1 MTARQLPFWF
11 VIAQALLI
19 LASAHVAVKL
29 TGAEKK
35 LAPEAELY
43 WALDSALAQGQ
54 MAKAKQIVE
63 ANAEIARRLRANL
76 LFVQSELKL
85 DLEDAA
91 PISPRMDEIATL
103 LDLVADEP
111 LWSLANAVAK
121 LPNANSFQ
129 SKGDELSEA
138 LAKFVQGLRSENS
151 EEQISLFQTAL
162 QKCDAL
168 GLELGKL
175 LCLHRLATAERNK
188 GDLQP
193 AFAHATQA
201 RNLIPRWNYSA
212 FTPAVLNNLG
222 VIARRSGLLEVARK
236 NLLAALEAAE
246 QQGNERLQGMI
257 LTNLSAVAIQL
268 GNFRQATEFLQKAL
282 AFGKTVARLN
292 NLGAL
297 HTHLR
302 DYESALLAFREAL
315 ELARQRKDIS
325 RQVLIWNNIGGLYWL
340 QGNYEQAL
348 SCLKQASAL
357 ADQTGD
363 LFRVAPTHLTLGL
376 IYADMGEFEKAEHH
390 FNELLRFSRQIGDRL
405 NEIGA
410 LSRLGFLRIRQKR
423 WDEAIRVLRKAEQ
436 ISKEVNNLPNQALVL
451 FYLGAALECK
461 GELEAS
467 LRTHQE
473 ALKIWQDIS
482 DPWMQAWAWKNIG
495 DVNEKLGERVTGKE
509 RERYWLQAVDAY
521 WRSVRLME
529 QVREGVGKEQ
539 MQALFAQSA
548 SEPFY
553 RLVNLLAQMGRTEEA
568 FEVAERM
575 KAQALLELI
584 RFASLLEREPTTNQ
598 IGSEYQAFQRRITE
612 LEEQLAEALSIPKPN
627 WGHVSQLR
635 QQLAATRDEFE
646 RWRDLW
652 RLQQWKLLPVRKGQ
666 VAFGAWKEL
675 SLTPNAAVLEY
686 LVTEKRTWVFVL
698 QRKGIDWQIDCYD
711 LSVPQKQLEEDIAW
725 LQERLVQRRSV
736 GATLQRLYATLFAP
750 IEKSL
755 QGKRW
760 LIIVP
765 DGALFAL
772 PFQAL
777 QDSEGTYLA
786 ERFAIVYAP
795 SLTTLWALNSQ
806 SLVPCPLSR
815 VPSLGSAGASPSYRE
830 GASTS
835 CKGKESQWL
844 WTGLAVTSF
853 ENGLEPLPF
862 AREEVQSIASL
873 LDRQKLNARAF
884 VGGEATEE
892 RALNALRESR
902 WVHFATHAFLE
913 PTRPLYSRLVLK
925 TDQKHDGMLRAF
937 EVLDTGQV
945 AAEMVVLSACET
957 GLGKTL
963 KGEGLMG
970 LVWVFL
976 ATGTKTLVVSQW
988 QVNDLSAARLMSA
1001 YYRNMLK
1008 GLPPAEALRRS
1019 QVELLIQR
1027 PFHHP
1032 YFWAA
1037 FAVWGKGF

>member
-1 MTARQLPFWF
+1 MRIRQLLFGF
-11 VIAQALLI
+11 AITQALLV
-19 LASAHVAVKL
+19 LASMQVAVKL
-29 TGAEKK
+29 AGAEKK

-54 MAKAKQIVE
+54 TTKARQIIE
-63 ANAEIARRLRANL
+63 ANAELACRLRANL

-85 DLEDAA
+85 DLEDAM
-91 PISPRMDEIATL
+91 PVSPRMDEIATL
-103 LDLVADEP
+103 LDLVAGEP
-111 LWSLANAVAK
+111 LRSLASAVAK
-121 LPNANSFQ
+121 LPDASSFQ
-129 SKGDELSEA
+129 SNGDELSEA
-138 LAKFVQGLRSENS
+138 LAKFVQGLRSENAD
-151 EEQISLFQTAL
+151 EQISLFQTAL

-175 LCLHRLATAERNK
+175 LCLHRLSAAEREK
-188 GDLQP
+188 GDLP
-193 AFAHATQA
+193 SAFAHATQA

-212 FTPAVLNNLG
+212 FLPSALNNLG
-222 VIARRSGLLEVARK
+222 VIAYRLGLLETARQ
-236 NLLAALEAAE
+236 NFLAAFDAAE
-246 QQGNERLQGMI
+246 KHDSKRLKGAI
-257 LTNLSAVAIQL
+257 LTNLSAVAIQS
-268 GNFRQATEFLQKAL
+268 GNFRQAADFLQQAL
-282 AFGKTVARLN
+282 TFGKTVARLN

-297 HTHLR
+297 HTYLR

-348 SCLKQASAL
+348 SCLNQASAL
-357 ADQTGD
+357 AEQTGD
-363 LFRVAPTHLTLGL
+363 LFRVAPTHLTLGI
-376 IYADMGEFEKAEHH
+376 IYANMGEFEKAERY
-390 FNELLRFSRQIGDRL
+390 FSELLRISRQIGDKL
-405 NEIGA
+405 NEVGA
-410 LSRLGFLRIRQKR
+410 LVRLGIVQGRQKR
-423 WDEAIRVLRKAEQ
+423 WDEAVKLLKEAAE
-436 ISKEVNNLPNQALVL
+436 IAAKSNHLPSRALAMLNLGVALE
-451 FYLGAALECK
+451 GKGEIEAALR
-461 GELEAS
+461 AY
-467 LRTHQE
+467 QE
-473 ALKIWQDIS
+473 ALKIWQDLGVV
-482 DPWMQAWAWKNIG
+482 WMQAWAWKNIG
-495 DVNEKLGERVTGKE
+495 DANEKLGEKGIGKE
-509 RERYWLQAVDAY
+509 RERHWLQAIDAY
-521 WRSVRLME
+521 WHSVRLME

-553 RLVNLLAQMGRTEEA
+553 RLINLLAQMGRTEEA

-575 KAQALLELI
+575 RAQALLELI
-584 RFASLLEREPTTNQ
+584 RFASLLEREPSTNQ

-612 LEEQLAEALSIPKPN
+612 LEEQLAEALSSPKPN
-627 WGHVSQLR
+627 WERVSQLR
-635 QQLAATRDEFE
+635 RELASARDEFE

-652 RLQQWKLLPVRKGQ
+652 RLQRWKLLPVRKGQ
-666 VAFGAWKEL
+666 VAFGAWKKL
-675 SLTPNAAVLEY
+675 SLPSNAAVLEY
-686 LVTEKRTWVFVL
+686 VVTEKRTWVFVL
-698 QRKGIDWQIDCYD
+698 QREGNQWQIDCYD
-711 LSVPQKQLEEDIAW
+711 LPVPQKQLEEDIAW
-725 LQERLVQRRSV
+725 LQGRLVQRRPV

-755 QGKRW
+755 RGKRW

-772 PFQAL
+772 PFQTL
-777 QDSEGTYLA
+777 QDGEGTYLA

-806 SLVPCPLSR
+806 SSAPCPLSHA
-815 VPSLGSAGASPSYRE
+815 PSLGSAGISPSRE
-830 GASTS
+830 E
-835 CKGKESQWL
+835 KGSRWL
-844 WTGLAVTSF
+844 WTGLAVASF
-853 ENGLEPLPF
+853 ENGLEALPF
-862 AREEVQSIASL
+862 AREEVRAIASL
-873 LDRQKLNARAF
+873 LNRQRLNARAF
-884 VGGEATEE
+884 VESEATEE
-892 RALNALRESR
+892 RALNALKESR
-902 WVHFATHAFLE
+902 WVHFATHAILE

-925 TDQKHDGMLRAF
+925 NDQKHDGTLRAF
-937 EVLDTGQV
+937 EVLDAGQT

-988 QVNDLSAARLMSA
+988 QVNDLSAARLMAA
-1001 YYRNMLK
+1001 YYRRLLK

-1019 QVELLIQR
+1019 QVELLSQR

>member
-1 MTARQLPFWF
+1 M
-11 VIAQALLI
+11 
-19 LASAHVAVKL
+19 LASVHVAVKL
-29 TGAEKK
+29 AEAEKK
-35 LAPEAELY
+35 LVPEAELY
-43 WALDSALAQGQ
+43 WALDGALAQGQ
-54 MAKAKQIVE
+54 TAKAKQIVE
-63 ANAEIARRLRANL
+63 ANAELARRLHANL

-103 LDLVADEP
+103 LDLVSDES
-111 LWSLANAVAK
+111 LRLLANAVAK
-121 LPNANSFQ
+121 LPDANLLQ
-129 SKGDELSEA
+129 INGDELSEA
-138 LAKFVQGLRSENS
+138 LAKFVQGLRSENAD
-151 EEQISLFQTAL
+151 EQINLFQTAL

-175 LCLHRLATAERNK
+175 LCLHRLAVAEREK

-193 AFAHATQA
+193 AFVHANQV

-222 VIARRSGLLEVARK
+222 VIAYRLGLMETARQ
-236 NLLAALEAAE
+236 NFLAAFDAAE
-246 QQGNERLQGMI
+246 KHNIKRLQGMI

-268 GNFRQATEFLQKAL
+268 GNFRQAADFLQQVL
-282 AFGKTVARLN
+282 TFGKTVARLN

-297 HTHLR
+297 HTYLR

-357 ADQTGD
+357 AEQTGD
-363 LFRVAPTHLTLGL
+363 LFRVAPIHLTFGL
-376 IYADMGEFEKAEHH
+376 IYAEMGEFEKAEHH
-390 FNELLRFSRQIGDRL
+390 FSELLRISRQIGDRL
-405 NEIGA
+405 REVGA
-410 LSRLGFLRIRQKR
+410 LSRLGFLHIRQKR
-423 WDEAIRVLRKAEQ
+423 WDEAIKLLEEASEIAAK
-436 ISKEVNNLPNQALVL
+436 SNHLPNHALAL
-451 FYLGAALECK
+451 LNLGVALEGK
-461 GELEAS
+461 GELEAA
-467 LRTHQE
+467 LKAYQE

-495 DVNEKLGERVTGKE
+495 DVNEKLAERLTGKE
-509 RERYWLQAVDAY
+509 RERYWLQAIDAY

-553 RLVNLLAQMGRTEEA
+553 RLVNLLAQMGRAEEA

-575 KAQALLELI
+575 KAQALLELV
-584 RFASLLEREPTTNQ
+584 RFASLLEQEPAPNQ
-598 IGSEYQAFQRRITE
+598 VASEYQTFQRRITE
-612 LEEQLAEALSIPKPN
+612 LEEQLAEALSSPKPN
-627 WGHVSQLR
+627 WERVSQLR
-635 QQLAATRDEFE
+635 QELVAARDEFE

-652 RLQQWKLLPVRKGQ
+652 RLQRWKILPVRKGR
-666 VAFGAWKEL
+666 VTFGAWKGL
-675 SLTPNAAVLEY
+675 PLPSDAAVLEY
-686 LVTEKRTWVFVL
+686 VVTEKRTWVFVL
-698 QRKGIDWQIDCYD
+698 QRKGTKWQIDCYD
-711 LSVPQKQLEEDIAW
+711 LPVPQKQLEEDIAW
-725 LQERLVQRRSV
+725 LQGMLVQRRPV

-806 SLVPCPLSR
+806 SRAS
-815 VPSLGSAGASPSYRE
+815 SSDSAEASPFRKGE
-830 GASTS
+830 GS
-835 CKGKESQWL
+835 GWL

-853 ENGLEPLPF
+853 ESGLEPLPF
-862 AREEVQSIASL
+862 ARQEVQSIASL
-873 LDRQKLNARAF
+873 LNRQKLSARALI
-884 VGGEATEE
+884 GNEATEE
-892 RALNALRESR
+892 KALKALKESR

-925 TDQKHDGMLRAF
+925 ADQKHDGMLRAF
-937 EVLDTGQV
+937 EVLDAGQL
-945 AAEMVVLSACET
+945 ASEMVVLSACET

-988 QVNDLSAARLMSA
+988 QVNDLSAARLMAA
-1001 YYRNMLK
+1001 YYRHMLK

-1019 QVELLIQR
+1019 QVELLSQR

>member
-1 MTARQLPFWF
+1 MVACRSLFWL
-11 VIAQALLI
+11 VIAQVLLI

-29 TGAEKK
+29 DGAEKK

-43 WALDSALAQGQ
+43 WALDDALVQRQ

-85 DLEDAA
+85 DIEDAA

-103 LDLVADEP
+103 LDFVADER
-111 LWSLANAVAK
+111 LRALANAVAK
-121 LPNANSFQ
+121 LPDANSFQ
-129 SKGDELSEA
+129 NESGELSEA
-138 LAKFVQGLRSENS
+138 LANFVLGLRSENS
-151 EEQISLFQTAL
+151 TEQIRLFQVAL

-175 LCLHRLATAERNK
+175 LCLHRLASAEREK

-193 AFAHATQA
+193 AFVHATQA
-201 RNLIPRWNYSA
+201 RNLISRWNYSA

-222 VIARRSGLLEVARK
+222 VIARRSGLLELARK

-246 QQGNERLQGMI
+246 QQGNERLQGTI

-268 GNFRQATEFLQKAL
+268 GNFRQATEFLKQAL

-297 HTHLR
+297 HTYLR

-348 SCLKQASAL
+348 SCLKQASEL
-357 ADQTGD
+357 AEQTGH
-363 LFRVAPTHLTLGL
+363 LFRVAPVHLTLGL
-376 IYADMGEFEKAEHH
+376 IYAEMGEFERAEHH
-390 FNELLRFSRQIGDRL
+390 FNELLRISRQIGDRL

-410 LSRLGFLRIRQKR
+410 LVRLGIVQGRQKR
-423 WDEAIRVLRKAEQ
+423 WDEAIKLL
-436 ISKEVNNLPNQALVL
+436 KEASEIAAKFNNLPNRALAL
-451 FYLGAALECK
+451 LNLGVALEGK
-461 GELEAS
+461 GELEAA
-467 LRTHQE
+467 LRAHIE

-482 DPWMQAWAWKNIG
+482 DPWMQAWSWKNIG
-495 DVNEKLGERVTGKE
+495 DVNEKLGEKVTGKE
-509 RERYWLQAVDAY
+509 RERHWLQAVDAY

-553 RLVNLLAQMGRTEEA
+553 RLINLLAQMGRTEEA

-575 KAQALLELI
+575 RAQALLELI

-612 LEEQLAEALSIPKPN
+612 LEEQLSEALSSPNPN
-627 WGHVSQLR
+627 WERVSQLR
-635 QQLAATRDEFE
+635 QQLATARDEFE

-652 RLQQWKLLPVRKGQ
+652 RLQRWKLLPVRKGQ

-675 SLTPNAAVLEY
+675 SLPPDAAVLEY
-686 LVTEKRTWVFVL
+686 VVTEKRTWVFVL
-698 QRKGIDWQIDCYD
+698 QRKGSNWQIDCYN
-711 LSVPQKQLEEDIAW
+711 LPAPQKQLEEDISW
-725 LQERLVQRRSV
+725 LQERLAQRRPV
-736 GATLQRLYATLFAP
+736 GTTLQRLYTTLFAP
-750 IEKSL
+750 VEKSL

-777 QDSEGTYLA
+777 QDIEGTYLA

-806 SLVPCPLSR
+806 SRVPCPVSR
-815 VPSLGSAGASPSYRE
+815 VLSSSSAGTSPSRRRE
-830 GASTS
+830 GSR
-835 CKGKESQWL
+835 WL

-862 AREEVQSIASL
+862 ARQEVQSIASL
-873 LDRQKLNARAF
+873 LNRQKLSALAL
-884 VGGEATEE
+884 VGNEATEE
-892 RALNALRESR
+892 RALRALKESR
-902 WVHFATHAFLE
+902 WVHFATHAFWE

-988 QVNDLSAARLMSA
+988 QVNDLSAARLMVA

-1008 GLPPAEALRRS
+1008 GSPPAEALRRS
-1019 QVELLIQR
+1019 QVELLGQR